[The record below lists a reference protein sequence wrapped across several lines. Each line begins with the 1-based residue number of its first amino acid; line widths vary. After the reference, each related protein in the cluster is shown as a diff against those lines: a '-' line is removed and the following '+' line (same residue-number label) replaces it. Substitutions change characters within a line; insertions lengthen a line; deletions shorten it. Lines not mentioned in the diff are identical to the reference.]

1 METEIALH
9 GAGGHGKV
17 IADILYRLG
26 YRNLVFV
33 DFTAQ
38 DSFFGFPVLPLS
50 GNFPK
55 TAVLSVGD
63 NKLRKKIDGELDAE
77 YFTPIH
83 PNAMVA
89 DTAALGEGTVVMA
102 GAVVNPDATIG
113 RHCIINTGAIVEHD
127 CVIGDFVHIA
137 PNAALAGHVILGE
150 GTNVG
155 IGACIIQGIKVGKWA
170 TIGAGAVVIRD
181 VPDDAVVVGNPGEII
196 KYNSHE

>member
-38 DSFFGFPVLPLS
+38 DYFFGFPVLPLS

-113 RHCIINTGAIVEHD
+113 RHCIINTGAIVDND
-127 CVIGDFVHIA
+127 CVIGAGVHIA
-137 PNAALAGHVILGE
+137 ANAALAGHVRWGE
-150 GTNVG
+150 GTKGG
-155 IGACIIQGIKVGKWA
+155 IGACLVRGIKVGKWA
-170 TIGAGAVVIRD
+170 SIGAGAVGMRE
-181 VPDDAVVVGNPGEII
+181 VPDGAVVVGNPGRSI
-196 KYNSHE
+196 KYN